1 MKGGLSKDKYI
12 ELTSRKNN
20 SKDSL
25 PAKTTK
31 NQKSLSE
38 DAGDFNE
45 SENEQLYTDSSF
57 IEIVPLDCQIDN
69 EPQKNFASVSIK
81 DIDFPEVVYM
91 VVDKNIELETKY
103 LREYPDWQF
112 LSQEELNRK
121 TIEIH
126 SDIKFAKISCNK
138 EQRVLKV
145 PNPDVFRK
153 VAPILK
159 SRGISRIVSADKLIS
174 L

>member
-1 MKGGLSKDKYI
+1 MPKKLSELQKKEMIDSFVNGKSIDQLSETYNYSRSTIIRHLKGGLSKDKYI

-31 NQKSLSE
+31 NQKSLSGE
-38 DAGDFNE
+38 AREFNE

-91 VVDKNIELETKY
+91 VV
-103 LREYPDWQF
+103 
-112 LSQEELNRK
+112 
-121 TIEIH
+121 
-126 SDIKFAKISCNK
+126 
-138 EQRVLKV
+138 V
-145 PNPDVFRK
+145 
-153 VAPILK
+153 
-159 SRGISRIVSADKLIS
+159 
-174 L
+174 